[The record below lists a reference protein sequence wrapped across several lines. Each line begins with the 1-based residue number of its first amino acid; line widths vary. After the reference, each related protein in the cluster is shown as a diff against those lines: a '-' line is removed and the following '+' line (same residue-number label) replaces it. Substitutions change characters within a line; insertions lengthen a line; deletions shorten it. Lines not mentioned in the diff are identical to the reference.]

1 MHHGPA
7 VPRRAGFRLG
17 AAALTFAA
25 LAAGTALSGAPAGAV
40 PAATAAGSPA
50 PAGKACTP
58 TEGFSGC
65 RLFVPTD
72 AKQDFKVPSG
82 VTGLDVRAWGEGGT
96 GNSMA
101 HGGAGGFVAG
111 TLKVTPGEV
120 LSLAVGGPG
129 FGDALAGKAGSRGAE
144 RGGNSSAIRTSG
156 GSALVVAGGGGGAG
170 GDIAHGQAGTAG
182 GENGQDGTEKDRGG
196 KGATGAKGGAGTGN
210 GAAGADHAKGGA
222 GGAGGAGRYGG
233 GGGGAGYAGGGG
245 GTGAETGSS
254 TGNDP
259 TTGSGGGGSSYAEP
273 ARVDDARLVVG
284 DRYTAPEK
292 KDPFWASAGN
302 PIDSGVAEG
311 GVNAPGGP
319 GRIVLQWR
327 QSPGTDRLIQV
338 SGTDATT
345 NPGTDVEPLAVVARD
360 KDGKPVADT
369 SVTFTVEDPD
379 GLKPFFYL
387 TGGPDGDEAVV
398 ATDAQGRAQTPWIGL
413 GSRKEGSFTVRAKT
427 QGATAALTVRVKAS
441 PYTVSRAG
449 GNEQK
454 AEQGQDFAD
463 ALLARVVKSGETVPA
478 GTEVE
483 FRVEDT
489 GEDAPRFE
497 GEDRVVRVK
506 TDDSG
511 VATAPALTAGE
522 GTGTYTVAASVGDA
536 MTQFAVE
543 VVPGDGSPEPGP
555 GDESGSPSASPT
567 ADPSPSAEPSP
578 SSSTAISGTTG
589 GDGTS
594 TTGGGTST
602 ALDGGSLAST
612 GAGGMGLLLAAAA
625 ALAAV
630 GFAAFRLA
638 PRLKPRS
645 RDGA

>member
-1 MHHGPA
+1 M
-7 VPRRAGFRLG
+7 PRRAAFRRG
-17 AAALTFAA
+17 AAALTFVA
-25 LAAGTALSGAPAGAV
+25 LTAGTALTGAS
-40 PAATAAGSPA
+40 AATAAGSVVL
-50 PAGKACTP
+50 AGKACTP

-65 RLFVPTD
+65 RLFDPAT
-72 AKQDFKVPSG
+72 AKQEFTVPSG
-82 VTGLDVRAWGEGGT
+82 VTGLDVRAWGEGGA
-96 GNSMA
+96 GNSMTS
-101 HGGAGGFVAG
+101 GGAGGFVAG
-111 TLKVTPGEV
+111 TVKVSPGET
-120 LSLAVGGPG
+120 LSVAVAGPNA
-129 FGDALAGKAGSRGAE
+129 GDALGGKGGNDAE

-156 GSALVVAGGGGGAG
+156 GAALIVAGGGGGGG
-170 GDIAHGQAGTAG
+170 GDMAHGRAGAAG
-182 GENGQDGTEKDRGG
+182 GESGQDASETGRGG

-222 GGAGGAGRYGG
+222 GGTGGAGRYGG

-245 GTGAETGSS
+245 GTGAETGST

-259 TTGSGGGGSSYAEP
+259 TTGSGGGGSSFAEP

-284 DRYTAPEK
+284 NGTTPPEK
-292 KDPFWASAGN
+292 TDPFWASSGN

-327 QSPGTDRLIQV
+327 QSPAVDRLVQV
-338 SGTDATT
+338 SGTDVTT
-345 NPGTDVEPLAVVARD
+345 QPGGGVKPLAVGARD
-360 KDGKPVADT
+360 KDGKPVADA
-369 SVTFTVEDPD
+369 SVTFTIDDPD
-379 GLKPFFYL
+379 GVKPVFHL
-387 TGGPDGDEAVV
+387 TDGPDDVKAVV
-398 ATDAQGRAQTPWIGL
+398 ATDAKGRAQSPFINLSGH
-413 GSRKEGSFTVRAKT
+413 KEGRFTVRAKT
-427 QGATAALTVRVKAS
+427 LGAETVFTVRVKES
-441 PYTVSRAG
+441 PYTVSIAG
-449 GNEQK
+449 GDGQK

-463 ALLARVVKSGETVPA
+463 ALLARVVKSGATAPA

-511 VATAPALTAGE
+511 RAEAPALTAGE

-543 VVPGDGSPEPGP
+543 VVPGDGGTEEPGP
-555 GDESGSPSASPT
+555 GDASGSPSPSPT

-578 SSSTAISGTTG
+578 TAGGATSGTTG

-594 TTGGGTST
+594 TTGGTS
-602 ALDGGSLAST
+602 ADLGGGSLAST
-612 GAGGMGLLLAAAA
+612 GAGGTGVLLAVAA

-638 PRLKPRS
+638 PRLRPRS
-645 RDGA
+645 RDDA

>member
-1 MHHGPA
+1 MKHHGSA
-7 VPRRAGFRLG
+7 VPRRAGFRRG
-17 AAALTFAA
+17 AAALTFVA
-25 LAAGTALSGAPAGAV
+25 LAAGTALTGAQ
-40 PAATAAGSPA
+40 AATAAGSA
-50 PAGKACTP
+50 ALAGRACTP

-65 RLFVPTD
+65 RLFNPMT
-72 AKQDFKVPSG
+72 AKQEFTVPSG
-82 VTGLDVRAWGEGGT
+82 VTSLDVRAWGEGGA

-101 HGGAGGFVAG
+101 NGGAGGFVAG
-111 TLKVTPGEV
+111 TLKVTPGEE
-120 LSLAVGGPG
+120 LSVAVAGLNA
-129 FGDALAGKAGSRGAE
+129 GDALGGKAGSRGAE
-144 RGGNSSAIRTSG
+144 RGGNSSAVRTSG
-156 GSALVVAGGGGGAG
+156 GAALVVAGGGGGGG
-170 GDIAHGQAGTAG
+170 GDIAHGQAGAAG
-182 GENGQDGTEKDRGG
+182 GESGQDASETGRGG
-196 KGATGAKGGAGTGN
+196 KGATGAKGGAAGGN

-222 GGAGGAGRYGG
+222 GGAGGGGRYGG

-259 TTGSGGGGSSYAEP
+259 TTGGGGGGSSFAEP

-284 DRYTAPEK
+284 SGYKAPEK
-292 KDPFWASAGN
+292 TDPFWAASDN

-327 QSPGTDRLIQV
+327 QTPAVDRLVQV
-338 SGTDATT
+338 SGTDMTT
-345 NPGTDVEPLAVVARD
+345 QPGGGVKPLAVVARD
-360 KDGKPVADT
+360 KDGKPVADA
-369 SVTFTVEDPD
+369 SVTFTIDDPD
-379 GLKPFFYL
+379 GVKPVFSL
-387 TGGPDGDEAVV
+387 TDGPDDDETVV
-398 ATDAQGRAQTPWIGL
+398 ATDAQGRAQTPFINVN
-413 GSRKEGSFTVRAKT
+413 GSKEGRFTVRAKT
-427 QGATAALTVRVKAS
+427 LGAESVFTVRVKES
-441 PYTVSRAG
+441 PYTVSVGG

-454 AEQGQDFAD
+454 VEQGEDFAE
-463 ALLARVVKSGETVPA
+463 ALLARVVKSGTAAPA

-489 GEDAPRFE
+489 AEGAPRFE

-511 VATAPALTAGE
+511 KATAPALTAGE

-543 VVPGDGSPEPGP
+543 VVPGDGSEEPEP
-555 GDESGSPSASPT
+555 GDESPSPSAGPT
-567 ADPSPSAEPSP
+567 TDPSPSAEPSP
-578 SSSTAISGTTG
+578 STSTDPSGTTG

-594 TTGGGTST
+594 TTGGTST
-602 ALDGGSLAST
+602 DLGGGSLAST
-612 GAGGMGLLLAAAA
+612 GTGGIGLLAAAAA

-630 GFAAFRLA
+630 GFTAFRLA

-645 RDGA
+645 RDNA

>member
-1 MHHGPA
+1 MHHGSA
-7 VPRRAGFRLG
+7 VPRRAGFRRG
-17 AAALTFAA
+17 AAALTFVA
-25 LAAGTALSGAPAGAV
+25 LAAGTALTGAQ
-40 PAATAAGSPA
+40 AATADGGQA

-65 RLFVPTD
+65 RLFVPTKAD
-72 AKQDFKVPSG
+72 QDFTVPSG
-82 VTGLDVRAWGEGGT
+82 VTSLDARVWGEGGA

-101 HGGAGGFVAG
+101 YGGAGGFVAG
-111 TLKVTPGEV
+111 SLKVSPGEV

-129 FGDALAGKAGSRGAE
+129 SGDALAGKGGSGGGE

-170 GDIAHGQAGTAG
+170 GDVAHGQAGAAG
-182 GENGQDGTEKDRGG
+182 GENGQDGSEKDRGG

-222 GGAGGAGRYGG
+222 GGAGGTGRYGG

-245 GTGAETGSS
+245 GTGAETGST
-254 TGNDP
+254 TGNAP
-259 TTGSGGGGSSYAEP
+259 TTGSGGGGSGYAEP

-292 KDPFWASAGN
+292 KDPFWASSGN
-302 PIDSGVAEG
+302 PVDSGVAEG

-327 QSPGTDRLIQV
+327 QTPATDRLVQV

-345 NPGTDVEPLAVVARD
+345 QPGTDVRPLAVVARD
-360 KDGKPVADT
+360 KDGKPVAGT

-379 GLKPFFYL
+379 GLKPLFYL
-387 TGGPDGDEAVV
+387 HGGPDDDETVV
-398 ATDAQGRAQTPWIGL
+398 ATDARGRAQTPWIGL

-427 QGATAALTVRVKAS
+427 LGASAALTVRVKES
-441 PYTVSRAG
+441 PYTVSAVG

-454 AEQGQDFAD
+454 AEQGRDFAD
-463 ALLARVVKSGETVPA
+463 ALLARVVESGRAVPA

-483 FRVEDT
+483 FRVED
-489 GEDAPRFE
+489 GDEGAPRFG

-506 TDDSG
+506 TDGSG
-511 VATAPALTAGE
+511 TAAAPVLTAGE

-543 VVPGDGSPEPGP
+543 VVPGDGTQEPGP
-555 GDESGSPSASPT
+555 GDASGSPSPSPT
-567 ADPSPSAEPSP
+567 ADPSPSVEPSP
-578 SSSTAISGTTG
+578 STSAGTSGTTG

-612 GAGGMGLLLAAAA
+612 GAGGIGLVLAAAA
-625 ALAAV
+625 GLTAVGLAAV
-630 GFAAFRLA
+630 RLA
-638 PRLKPRS
+638 PRLKRRS

>member
-1 MHHGPA
+1 MSHHRSA
-7 VPRRAGFRLG
+7 VPRRARFRRG
-17 AAALTFAA
+17 AAALTFVA
-25 LAAGTALSGAPAGAV
+25 LSAGTALTAA
-40 PAATAAGSPA
+40 PAATAVGSVA
-50 PAGKACTP
+50 LSGKACAP

-72 AKQDFKVPSG
+72 AEQAFTVPSG
-82 VTGLDVRAWGEGGT
+82 VTSLDVRAWGEGGR

-101 HGGAGGFVAG
+101 YGGAGGFVAG
-111 TLKVTPGEV
+111 TLKVTPGEA

-129 FGDALAGKAGSRGAE
+129 FGDALAGKGVGGGE
-144 RGGNSSAIRTSG
+144 RGGNSSAVRTSG
-156 GSALVVAGGGGGAG
+156 GSPLIVAGGGGGGG
-170 GDIAHGQAGTAG
+170 GDMAHGQAGAAG
-182 GENGQDGTEKDRGG
+182 GENAQDGSEKDRGG
-196 KGATGAKGGAGTGN
+196 KGATGARGGAGGGN
-210 GAAGADHAKGGA
+210 GVAGADHAKGGA
-222 GGAGGAGRYGG
+222 GGDGGAGRYGG

-259 TTGSGGGGSSYAEP
+259 ATGSGGGGSSFAEP

-284 DRYTAPEK
+284 SNYTAPEK
-292 KDPFWASAGN
+292 KDPFWAPSDN

-327 QSPGTDRLIQV
+327 QATAVDRLVQV
-338 SGTDATT
+338 SGTDVTT
-345 NPGTDVEPLAVVARD
+345 QPGVDVRPLAVAARD
-360 KDGKPVADT
+360 KDGEPVGDT
-369 SVTFTVEDPD
+369 SVTFTIEDPD
-379 GLKPFFYL
+379 GLKPLFYL
-387 TGGPDGDEAVV
+387 TGGPDDDETVV
-398 ATDAQGRAQTPWIGL
+398 TTDARGRAQTPWIGL

-427 QGATAALTVRVKAS
+427 LGAETVFTVRVKES
-441 PYTVSRAG
+441 PFTVSVGG

-454 AEQGQDFAD
+454 AGQGEDFED
-463 ALLARVVKSGETVPA
+463 ALVARVVKSGATAPA

-489 GEDAPRFE
+489 AEGAPRFE

-506 TDDSG
+506 TDGSG
-511 VATAPALTAGE
+511 RATAPTLTAGE

-543 VVPGDGSPEPGP
+543 VVPGEGSPEPGP
-555 GDESGSPSASPT
+555 GDGSPSPSASPT
-567 ADPSPSAEPSP
+567 SDASPSVEPSP
-578 SSSTAISGTTG
+578 STST
-589 GDGTS
+589 GTS
-594 TTGGGTST
+594 GTTGGGTST
-602 ALDGGSLAST
+602 TGGTSTDLDGGSLAST
-612 GAGGMGLLLAAAA
+612 GAGGIGLLLAAAA

-638 PRLKPRS
+638 PRLKPSS
-645 RDGA
+645 RDNA

>member
-1 MHHGPA
+1 MHHGSA
-7 VPRRAGFRLG
+7 VPRRAGFRRG
-17 AAALTFAA
+17 AAALAFVA
-25 LAAGTALSGAPAGAV
+25 LSAGTALTGA
-40 PAATAAGSPA
+40 PAATAAGGA
-50 PAGKACTP
+50 ALAGQACTP

-65 RLFVPTD
+65 RLFNPAA
-72 AKQDFKVPSG
+72 AKQEFTVPSG
-82 VTGLDVRAWGEGGT
+82 VTSLDVRAWGEGGA
-96 GNSMA
+96 GNSMTN
-101 HGGAGGFVAG
+101 GGAGGFVAG
-111 TLKVTPGEV
+111 TLKVTPGEA
-120 LSLAVGGPG
+120 LSVAVAGLNA
-129 FGDALAGKAGSRGAE
+129 GDALGGKGGNGAE

-156 GSALVVAGGGGGAG
+156 GAALVVAGGGGGGG
-170 GDIAHGQAGTAG
+170 GDMAHGQAGAAG
-182 GENGQDGTEKDRGG
+182 GESGQDASETGRGG
-196 KGATGAKGGAGTGN
+196 KGATGAKGGAAGGN

-233 GGGGAGYAGGGG
+233 GGGGAGHAGGGG

-259 TTGSGGGGSSYAEP
+259 TTGGGGGGSSFAEP

-284 DRYTAPEK
+284 NRYNAPEK
-292 KDPFWASAGN
+292 KDPFWASSDN

-327 QSPGTDRLIQV
+327 QTPAVDRLVQV
-338 SGTDATT
+338 SGTDVTT
-345 NPGTDVEPLAVVARD
+345 QPGGGVKPLAVVARD
-360 KDGKPVADT
+360 KDGKPVADA
-369 SVTFTVEDPD
+369 SVTFTIDDPD
-379 GLKPFFYL
+379 GVKPVFSI
-387 TGGPDGDEAVV
+387 TGGPDDDETVV
-398 ATDAQGRAQTPWIGL
+398 ATDAQGRAQTPFINVN
-413 GSRKEGSFTVRAKT
+413 GSKEGRFTVRAKAL
-427 QGATAALTVRVKAS
+427 GAETVFTVLVKES
-441 PYTVSRAG
+441 PYTVSVGG

-454 AEQGQDFAD
+454 AEQGEDFAEV
-463 ALLARVVKSGETVPA
+463 LLAQVVKSGKAAPA

-489 GEDAPRFE
+489 AEGAPRFE

-511 VATAPALTAGE
+511 KATAPALTAGE

-543 VVPGDGSPEPGP
+543 VVPGDGGSEEPGP
-555 GDESGSPSASPT
+555 GDESPSPSASPT
-567 ADPSPSAEPSP
+567 TDPSPSAEPSP
-578 SSSTAISGTTG
+578 STSTDTSGTTG

-594 TTGGGTST
+594 TTGGTST
-602 ALDGGSLAST
+602 DLDGGSLAST
-612 GAGGMGLLLAAAA
+612 GAGGIGLLLAAAA

-638 PRLKPRS
+638 PRLKLRS
-645 RDGA
+645 RDNA

>member
-1 MHHGPA
+1 MHHGSA
-7 VPRRAGFRLG
+7 VPRRAGFRRG
-17 AAALTFAA
+17 AAALAFVA
-25 LAAGTALSGAPAGAV
+25 LSAGTALTGA
-40 PAATAAGSPA
+40 PAATAAGSA
-50 PAGKACTP
+50 ALAGRACTP

-65 RLFVPTD
+65 RLFDPTT
-72 AKQDFKVPSG
+72 AKQEFTVPSG
-82 VTGLDVRAWGEGGT
+82 VTSLDVRAWGEGGA
-96 GNSMA
+96 GNSMTN
-101 HGGAGGFVAG
+101 GGAGGFVAG
-111 TLKVTPGEV
+111 TLKVTPGEA
-120 LSLAVGGPG
+120 LSVAVAGLNA
-129 FGDALAGKAGSRGAE
+129 GDALGGKGGSGAQ

-156 GSALVVAGGGGGAG
+156 GAALVVAGGGGGGG
-170 GDIAHGQAGTAG
+170 GDMAHGQAGAAG
-182 GENGQDGTEKDRGG
+182 GESGQDASETGRGG
-196 KGATGAKGGAGTGN
+196 KGATGAKGGAGAGN

-259 TTGSGGGGSSYAEP
+259 TTGSGGGGSSFAEP

-284 DRYTAPEK
+284 SRYDAPEK
-292 KDPFWASAGN
+292 KDPFWASSDN

-327 QSPGTDRLIQV
+327 QSPAVDRLIQV

-345 NPGTDVEPLAVVARD
+345 QPGVDVRPLAVAARD
-360 KDGKPVADT
+360 KDGKPVGDT

-379 GLKPFFYL
+379 GLKPLFYL
-387 TGGPDGDEAVV
+387 TGGPDDDETVV

-413 GSRKEGSFTVRAKT
+413 GSRKEGSFTVRAT
-427 QGATAALTVRVKAS
+427 TLGAETSFTVRVKES
-441 PYTVSRAG
+441 PYTVSVGG

-454 AEQGQDFAD
+454 AEQGEDFAE
-463 ALLARVVKSGETVPA
+463 ALVARVVKSGKAAPA

-489 GEDAPRFE
+489 AEGAPRFE

-511 VATAPALTAGE
+511 KATAPALTAGE
-522 GTGTYTVAASVGDA
+522 GTGTYTVAASVGEA

-543 VVPGDGSPEPGP
+543 VVPGDGGSEEPGP
-555 GDESGSPSASPT
+555 GDESPSPSASPT
-567 ADPSPSAEPSP
+567 TDPGPSAEPSP
-578 SSSTAISGTTG
+578 STSTDPSGTTG

-594 TTGGGTST
+594 TTGGTST
-602 ALDGGSLAST
+602 DLDGGSLAST
-612 GAGGMGLLLAAAA
+612 GAGGIGLLLAAAA
-625 ALAAV
+625 ALAAA

-638 PRLKPRS
+638 PRLKLRS
-645 RDGA
+645 RDDA

>member
-1 MHHGPA
+1 MHHGSA
-7 VPRRAGFRLG
+7 APRRARFRRG
-17 AAALTFAA
+17 AAALTFVA
-25 LAAGTALSGAPAGAV
+25 LSAGTALTGA
-40 PAATAAGSPA
+40 PAATAAGSA
-50 PAGKACTP
+50 ALAGKACAP

-72 AKQDFKVPSG
+72 AKQAFTVPSG
-82 VTGLDVRAWGEGGT
+82 VTSLDVRAWGEGGR

-101 HGGAGGFVAG
+101 YGGAGGFVAG
-111 TLKVTPGEV
+111 TLKVTPGEA

-129 FGDALAGKAGSRGAE
+129 FGDALGGKGGSGGE
-144 RGGNSSAIRTSG
+144 RGGNSSAVRTSG
-156 GSALVVAGGGGGAG
+156 GSALIVAGGGGGGG
-170 GDIAHGQAGTAG
+170 GDVAHGQAGTAG
-182 GENGQDGTEKDRGG
+182 GENGQDGSEKDRGG
-196 KGATGAKGGAGTGN
+196 KGATGAKGGAAGGN

-284 DRYTAPEK
+284 SRYDAPEK
-292 KDPFWASAGN
+292 KDPFWASSDN

-327 QSPGTDRLIQV
+327 QSPAVDRLVQV

-345 NPGTDVEPLAVVARD
+345 QPGVDVRPLAVVARD
-360 KDGKPVADT
+360 KDGKPVGDT

-379 GLKPFFYL
+379 GLKPLFYL
-387 TGGPDGDEAVV
+387 TGGPDDDETVV

-427 QGATAALTVRVKAS
+427 LGAETSFTVRVKES
-441 PYTVSRAG
+441 PYTVSVGG

-454 AEQGQDFAD
+454 AEQGQDFDD
-463 ALLARVVKSGETVPA
+463 ALIARVVKSGAAAPA

-489 GEDAPRFE
+489 AEGAPRFE

-511 VATAPALTAGE
+511 KATAPALTAGE

-543 VVPGDGSPEPGP
+543 VVPGDGGSEEPGP
-555 GDESGSPSASPT
+555 GDESPSPSASPT
-567 ADPSPSAEPSP
+567 TDPSPSAEPSP
-578 SSSTAISGTTG
+578 STSTGTSGTTG

-594 TTGGGTST
+594 TTGGTST
-602 ALDGGSLAST
+602 DLDGGSLAST
-612 GAGGMGLLLAAAA
+612 GAGGIGVLLAAAA

-638 PRLKPRS
+638 PRLKLRS
-645 RDGA
+645 RDNA

>member
-1 MHHGPA
+1 MHHGSA
-7 VPRRAGFRLG
+7 VPRRARFRRG
-17 AAALTFAA
+17 AAALTFVA
-25 LAAGTALSGAPAGAV
+25 LSAGTALTSA
-40 PAATAAGSPA
+40 PAATAAGGA
-50 PAGKACTP
+50 ALAGKACAP

-72 AKQDFKVPSG
+72 AKQAFTVPSG
-82 VTGLDVRAWGEGGT
+82 VTSLDVRAWGEGGR

-101 HGGAGGFVAG
+101 YGGAGGFVAG
-111 TLKVTPGEV
+111 TLKVTPGEA

-129 FGDALAGKAGSRGAE
+129 FGDALGGKGGSGGE
-144 RGGNSSAIRTSG
+144 RGGNSSAVRTSG
-156 GSALVVAGGGGGAG
+156 GSALIVAGGGGGGG
-170 GDIAHGQAGTAG
+170 GDVAHGQAGTAG
-182 GENGQDGTEKDRGG
+182 GENGQDGSEKDRGG
-196 KGATGAKGGAGTGN
+196 KGATGAQGGAAGGN
-210 GAAGADHAKGGA
+210 GAAGADQAKGGA

-284 DRYTAPEK
+284 SRYDAPEK
-292 KDPFWASAGN
+292 KDPFWASSDN

-327 QSPGTDRLIQV
+327 QSPAVDRLVQV

-345 NPGTDVEPLAVVARD
+345 QPGVDVRPLAVAARD
-360 KDGKPVADT
+360 KDGKPVGDT

-379 GLKPFFYL
+379 GLKPLFYL
-387 TGGPDGDEAVV
+387 TGGPDDDETVV

-413 GSRKEGSFTVRAKT
+413 GSRKEGSFTVRAKAL
-427 QGATAALTVRVKAS
+427 GAETSFTVRVKES
-441 PYTVSRAG
+441 PYTVSVGG

-454 AEQGQDFAD
+454 AEQGQDFDD
-463 ALLARVVKSGETVPA
+463 ALIARVVKSGAAAPA

-489 GEDAPRFE
+489 AEGAPRFE

-511 VATAPALTAGE
+511 KATAPALTAGE

-543 VVPGDGSPEPGP
+543 VVPGDGGSEEPGP
-555 GDESGSPSASPT
+555 GDESPSPSASPT
-567 ADPSPSAEPSP
+567 TDPSPSAEPSP
-578 SSSTAISGTTG
+578 STSTGTSGTTG

-594 TTGGGTST
+594 TTGGTST
-602 ALDGGSLAST
+602 DLDGGSLAST
-612 GAGGMGLLLAAAA
+612 GAGGIGVLLAAAA

-638 PRLKPRS
+638 PRLKLRS
-645 RDGA
+645 RDNA

>member
-1 MHHGPA
+1 M
-7 VPRRAGFRLG
+7 PRRAGFRRG
-17 AAALTFAA
+17 AAALTFVA
-25 LAAGTALSGAPAGAV
+25 LAAGTALSGAT
-40 PAATAAGSPA
+40 AATAAGGA
-50 PAGKACTP
+50 ALAGQACTP

-65 RLFVPTD
+65 RLFDPAT
-72 AKQDFKVPSG
+72 AKQEFKVPSG
-82 VTGLDVRAWGEGGT
+82 VTGLDVRAWGEGGA

-101 HGGAGGFVAG
+101 NGGAGGFVAG
-111 TLKVTPGEV
+111 TLKVTPGEA
-120 LSLAVGGPG
+120 LSVAVAGLNA
-129 FGDALAGKAGSRGAE
+129 GDALGGKAGSSGAE

-156 GSALVVAGGGGGAG
+156 GSALVVAGGGGGGG
-170 GDIAHGQAGTAG
+170 GDMAHGQAGAAG
-182 GENGQDGTEKDRGG
+182 GESGQDASEAGRGG

-210 GAAGADHAKGGA
+210 GVAGADHAKGGA

-273 ARVDDARLVVG
+273 ARVDDARFVVG
-284 DRYTAPEK
+284 NRYTAPEK
-292 KDPFWASAGN
+292 TDPFWAPSDN

-327 QSPGTDRLIQV
+327 QSPPVGELIQV
-338 SGTDATT
+338 SGTDVTT
-345 NPGTDVEPLAVVARD
+345 QPGGGVKPLAVVARD
-360 KDGKPVADT
+360 KDGEPVADA
-369 SVTFTVEDPD
+369 SVTFTLDDPD
-379 GLKPFFYL
+379 GLKPIFHIAD
-387 TGGPDGDEAVV
+387 GPDDDETVV
-398 ATDAQGRAQTPWIGL
+398 ATDAQGRAQTPFINLSG
-413 GSRKEGSFTVRAKT
+413 RKEGRFTVRAKT
-427 QGATAALTVRVKAS
+427 LGASTVFTVRVKES
-441 PYTVSRAG
+441 PYVVSVG
-449 GNEQK
+449 GGDGQK

-463 ALLARVVKSGETVPA
+463 ALLARVVKSGKDAPA

-497 GEDRVVRVK
+497 GEDRVVRVR

-511 VATAPALTAGE
+511 KATAPALTAGE

-543 VVPGDGSPEPGP
+543 VVPGDGSEEPGP
-555 GDESGSPSASPT
+555 GDESGSPSPSPSPT
-567 ADPSPSAEPSP
+567 TDPSPSAEPSP
-578 SSSTAISGTTG
+578 TTGGATSGTTG

-594 TTGGGTST
+594 TTGGTST
-602 ALDGGSLAST
+602 DLAGGSLAST
-612 GAGGMGLLLAAAA
+612 GAGGTGLLLAAAA

-638 PRLKPRS
+638 PRLKLRS
-645 RDGA
+645 RDDA

>member
-1 MHHGPA
+1 MHHGSA
-7 VPRRAGFRLG
+7 VLRRAGFRRG
-17 AAALTFAA
+17 AAALA
-25 LAAGTALSGAPAGAV
+25 LVALTAGTALTGA
-40 PAATAAGSPA
+40 PAATAAGSA
-50 PAGKACTP
+50 ALAGKACTP

-65 RLFVPTD
+65 RLFDPTT
-72 AKQDFKVPSG
+72 AKQEFTVPSG
-82 VTGLDVRAWGEGGT
+82 VTGLDVRAWGEGGG
-96 GNSMA
+96 GNSMTS
-101 HGGAGGFVAG
+101 GGAGGFVAG
-111 TLKVTPGEV
+111 TLKVSPGEA
-120 LSLAVGGPG
+120 LSIAVAGLNA
-129 FGDALAGKAGSRGAE
+129 GDARGGKGGSNLAD

-156 GSALVVAGGGGGAG
+156 GSALVVAGGGGGGG
-170 GDIAHGQAGTAG
+170 GDIAHGQAGAAG
-182 GENGQDGTEKDRGG
+182 GESGQDALEKGRGG

-284 DRYTAPEK
+284 SGNEAPEK
-292 KDPFWASAGN
+292 NDPFWAPSGDPVN
-302 PIDSGVAEG
+302 SGVAEG
-311 GVNAPGGP
+311 GANAPGGP

-327 QSPGTDRLIQV
+327 GLPVDRLAQVTGTDV
-338 SGTDATT
+338 TT
-345 NPGTDVEPLAVVARD
+345 QPGTDVKPLAVVARG
-360 KDGKPVADT
+360 KDGKPVADA
-369 SVTFTVEDPD
+369 SVTYTIEDPD
-379 GLKPFFYL
+379 GLKPLFYL
-387 TGGPDGDEAVV
+387 TGGPDDDETVV
-398 ATDAQGRAQTPWIGL
+398 ATDAQGRAQTPWINL
-413 GSRKEGSFTVRAKT
+413 SGSKEGSFTVRAET
-427 QGATAALTVRVKAS
+427 LGATTAFTVRVKES
-441 PYTVSRAG
+441 PYVVSAAG
-449 GNEQK
+449 GDKQK

-463 ALLARVVKSGETVPA
+463 ALLARVVKSGETAPA

-489 GEDAPRFE
+489 AEDAPRFE

-511 VATAPALTAGE
+511 KATAPALTAGE

-543 VVPGDGSPEPGP
+543 VVPGDDGSEEPGP
-555 GDESGSPSASPT
+555 GDESGSPSPSPT
-567 ADPSPSAEPSP
+567 TDPSPSAEPSP
-578 SSSTAISGTTG
+578 STSAGTSGTTG

-594 TTGGGTST
+594 TTGGTST
-602 ALDGGSLAST
+602 DLDGGSLAST

-630 GFAAFRLA
+630 GFAAFRFA

-645 RDGA
+645 RDSA

>member
-25 LAAGTALSGAPAGAV
+25 LAAGTALAGAS
-40 PAATAAGSPA
+40 AATAVGSPA

-82 VTGLDVRAWGEGGT
+82 VTGLDVRVWGEGGG
-96 GNSMA
+96 GNSMTT
-101 HGGAGGFVAG
+101 GGAGGFVAG

-120 LSLAVGGPG
+120 LSLAVAGPRS
-129 FGDALAGKAGSRGAE
+129 GDALGGEAGASGVASGAA
-144 RGGNSSAIRTSG
+144 RGGNSSAIRTSS
-156 GSALVVAGGGGGAG
+156 GSPLVIAGGGGGG
-170 GDIAHGQAGTAG
+170 GGENRGHGQGGVAG
-182 GENGQDGTEKDRGG
+182 GESGQDASEAGRGG
-196 KGATGAKGGAGTGN
+196 KGATGGKGGAGTGN
-210 GAAGADHAKGGA
+210 GVAGADHAKGGA
-222 GGAGGAGRYGG
+222 GGAGGSGRYGG

-245 GTGAETGSS
+245 GTGAETDSP
-254 TGNDP
+254 TG

-284 DRYTAPEK
+284 KGNKAPEK
-292 KDPFWASAGN
+292 TDPFWAPSGDPVN
-302 PIDSGVAEG
+302 SGVAEG
-311 GVNAPGGP
+311 GANAPGGP

-327 QSPGTDRLIQV
+327 QSPATDRLIQV

-387 TGGPDGDEAVV
+387 TGGPDGDETVV
-398 ATDAQGRAQTPWIGL
+398 ATDARGRAQTPWIGL

-427 QGATAALTVRVKAS
+427 LGASATLTVRVKAS
-441 PYTVSRAG
+441 PYTVGRAG
-449 GNEQK
+449 GDEQK

-463 ALLARVVKSGETVPA
+463 ALLARVVKSGATVPA

-543 VVPGDGSPEPGP
+543 VVPGDGPPEPGP
-555 GDESGSPSASPT
+555 GDESGSPSPSPT
-567 ADPSPSAEPSP
+567 ADPSPSAEPGP
-578 SSSTAISGTTG
+578 SSSTATSGTTG

-602 ALDGGSLAST
+602 DLDGGSLAST
-612 GAGGMGLLLAAAA
+612 GVGGTGFLLAAAA

-645 RDGA
+645 RDGV

>member
-1 MHHGPA
+1 MHHGSA
-7 VPRRAGFRLG
+7 VPRRAGFRRG
-17 AAALTFAA
+17 AAALAFVA
-25 LAAGTALSGAPAGAV
+25 LSAGTALTGA
-40 PAATAAGSPA
+40 PAATAAGSA
-50 PAGKACTP
+50 ALAGQACTP

-65 RLFVPTD
+65 RLFNPD
-72 AKQDFKVPSG
+72 KAKQEFTVPSG
-82 VTGLDVRAWGEGGT
+82 VTSLDVRAWGEGGA
-96 GNSMA
+96 GNSMTN
-101 HGGAGGFVAG
+101 GGAGGFVAG
-111 TLKVTPGEV
+111 TLKVTPGEA
-120 LSLAVGGPG
+120 LSVAVAGLNA
-129 FGDALAGKAGSRGAE
+129 GDALGGKGGGGAE

-156 GSALVVAGGGGGAG
+156 GAALVVAGGGGGGG
-170 GDIAHGQAGTAG
+170 GDMAHGQAGAAG
-182 GENGQDGTEKDRGG
+182 GESGQDASETGRGG
-196 KGATGAKGGAGTGN
+196 KGATGAKGGAAAGN

-259 TTGSGGGGSSYAEP
+259 TTGSGGGGSSFAEP

-284 DRYTAPEK
+284 SRYNAPEK
-292 KDPFWASAGN
+292 KDPFWASSDN

-327 QSPGTDRLIQV
+327 HTPAVERLVQV
-338 SGTDATT
+338 SGTDVTAQ
-345 NPGTDVEPLAVVARD
+345 PGGGVKPLAVVARD
-360 KDGKPVADT
+360 KDGKPVADA
-369 SVTFTVEDPD
+369 SVTFTIDDPD
-379 GLKPFFYL
+379 GVKPVFYN
-387 TGGPDGDEAVV
+387 TGGPDDDEAVV
-398 ATDAQGRAQTPWIGL
+398 ATDGRGRAQTPFIDL
-413 GSRKEGSFTVRAKT
+413 GTRKEGRFTVRAKT
-427 QGATAALTVRVKAS
+427 LGAETVFTVRVKES
-441 PYTVSRAG
+441 PYTVSVGG

-454 AEQGQDFAD
+454 AEQGEDFAE
-463 ALLARVVKSGETVPA
+463 ALVARVVKSGKAAPA

-489 GEDAPRFE
+489 AEGAPRFD
-497 GEDRVVRVK
+497 GEERVVRVK

-511 VATAPALTAGE
+511 EATAPALTAGE

-543 VVPGDGSPEPGP
+543 VVPGDDGSEEPGP
-555 GDESGSPSASPT
+555 GDESPSPSASPT
-567 ADPSPSAEPSP
+567 TDPSPSAEPSP
-578 SSSTAISGTTG
+578 STSTDPSGTTG

-594 TTGGGTST
+594 TTGGTST
-602 ALDGGSLAST
+602 DLDGGSLAST
-612 GAGGMGLLLAAAA
+612 GTGGIGLLLAVAA

-638 PRLKPRS
+638 PRLKLRS
-645 RDGA
+645 RDNA